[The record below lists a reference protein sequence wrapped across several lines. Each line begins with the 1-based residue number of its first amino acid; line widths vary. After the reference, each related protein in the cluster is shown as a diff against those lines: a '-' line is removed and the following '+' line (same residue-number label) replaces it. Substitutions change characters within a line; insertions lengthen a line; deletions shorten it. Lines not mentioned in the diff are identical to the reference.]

1 MNPNIMSGRLVV
13 AGTRIPV
20 STLMEGK
27 RSGETIKQ
35 IADDYRLDPAVVE
48 KALIHIGVRQKA
60 A

>member
-20 STLMEGK
+20 NTLLGSK
-27 RSGETIKQ
+27 RAGETIEQ
-35 IADDYRLDPAVVE
+35 IADDYSLDPEVVE